1 MSATD
6 FPLWLQ
12 WLIAIFALLGAAV
25 ALLGSWGLLRLKTYY
40 ERVHAPAIIA
50 TMGCWL
56 IMHATWIYFSVSGQ
70 GFVMH
75 SVLIAIFIAVTVPI
89 TTIFL
94 MRAALFRSR
103 RAGESVPPTL
113 SNLVLNEP
121 LDEEESDEAAGDKS
135 DSSDEGDKGDQG
147 SKALPSGKPADTH

>member
-1 MSATD
+1 MSTD
-6 FPLWLQ
+6 VMGVDLPLWAQILVAALVFLGA
-12 WLIAIFALLGAAV
+12 LIALM
-25 ALLGSWGLLRLKTYY
+25 GSLGLLRLKSYF
-40 ERVHAPAIIA
+40 ERVHAPSIIA

-75 SVLIAIFIAVTVPI
+75 SVLIAIFVAVTVPI

-103 RAGESVPPTL
+103 RSGEDVPPTL
-113 SNLVLNEP
+113 SNLVRNEP
-121 LDEEESDEAAGDKS
+121 LDEEEVEDAETKATTA
-135 DSSDEGDKGDQG
+135 KG
-147 SKALPSGKPADTH
+147 